1 MPPTATGRLALLG
14 VEPKYVQKIVCEPK
28 LATTRAIEFGE
39 YASDRRVP
47 NWTCRCRVGYG
58 VVSLPMWLRPLMI
71 PNYLSHIYNL
81 LNGSQIVHM
90 LPLFLSFSFFFKA
103 YRRDTPPNSHHDESF
118 IHSCAQENFLSKFIW
133 INYKY
138 RILWSI
144 I

>member
-90 LPLFLSFSFFFKA
+90 LPLFLSFSFFLKPTDVTHLPIPITMKA
-103 YRRDTPPNSHHDESF
+103 SYTPVHKKIF
-118 IHSCAQENFLSKFIW
+118 YLSL
-133 INYKY
+133 YE
-138 RILWSI
+138 
-144 I
+144 